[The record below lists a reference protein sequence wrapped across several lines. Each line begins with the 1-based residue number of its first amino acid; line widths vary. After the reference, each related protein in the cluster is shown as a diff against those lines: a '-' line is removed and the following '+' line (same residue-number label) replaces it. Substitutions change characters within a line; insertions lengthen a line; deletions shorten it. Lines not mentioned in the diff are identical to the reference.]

1 MSDLKSK
8 VIKDYQ
14 GRVIIKI
21 DESHGLINGGLICQT
36 THGGRS

>member
-8 VIKDYQ
+8 VIKDFQ

-21 DESHGLINGGLICQT
+21 DGSYEFENAGLIG
-36 THGGRS
+36 